1 MLQKTNKQPD
11 YALSKLLLCFTF
23 LKTSNGICTMVLGFY
38 IFLCLVLSSLGCVW
52 FFIGN
57 GATKTGVEVIPQVNF
72 EAFKTGANFLSKY
85 KSYHSLSCL
94 TFYNSLIVL
103 FFQFVD
109 DFGHDGSLYIDNTN
123 LEISHLLTTNFDE
136 ALDNF
141 ETTLNG
147 IIDEFEITVNGI
159 VDEQIAPVID
169 QFNED
174 FQPLL
179 NGYSVIIVDMNDFTS
194 QIENFCHNNCPN
206 EVDQI
211 LNVLQQVESLPDID
225 AGELSSVLDDIDS
238 QIKKVIA
245 DFRDT
250 YFEDILAETD
260 KVRDFLVT
268 TSNDITAGVTEIK
281 GIIGDLNITPDDVS
295 DVLDNYKYAAI
306 GLEVIG
312 SLVVMILAV
321 LLLALFW
328 GCTGKPGDK
337 KTSTASSVFNATVGV
352 YLVLG
357 VLFFLLTVLFFTV
370 GALLTRYVCETIEEP
385 ENSDILDVLSKPL
398 QDELT
403 SIYENIGGE
412 NVDLNLT
419 IAGILVGLKAGTPI
433 YPLFQLNQIYDLNE
447 LKNDWKSTYN
457 INSYIDIANQSL
469 VDAID
474 SLQEFSATIDIVEHE
489 IVPAAEMADTILNQ
503 VVNEIISFDLGE
515 SITWPPALNASLE
528 KIKTDIKTT
537 FASYE
542 TEGGTYSI
550 TLKSDTVNM
559 TKSFSG
565 ILAYFEEEGK
575 VLVVNFFDCSINKIL
590 GVIDSYLNYAVD
602 SLETSLAGTAP
613 LGFMI
618 DGFDIGLCRNILD
631 PFNTGWIKNFF
642 YIIDYLVFG
651 FGGILVYFQHPFLSS
666 L

>member
-1 MLQKTNKQPD
+1 
-11 YALSKLLLCFTF
+11 
-23 LKTSNGICTMVLGFY
+23 MVLGFY

-72 EAFKTGANFLSKY
+72 GAFKTGANFLSKY

-147 IIDEFEITVNGI
+147 IINEFEITVNGT
-159 VDEQIAPVID
+159 VDKQIAPVID

-194 QIENFCHNNCPN
+194 QIEVFCHNNCPN
-206 EVDQI
+206 EVGQI
-211 LNVLQQVESLPDID
+211 LNVLQQVEGLPDID

-245 DFRDT
+245 DFRDK

-385 ENSDILDVLSKPL
+385 KNSDILDVLSKPL

-457 INSYIDIANQSL
+457 INSYIGIANQSL

-474 SLQEFSATIDIVEHE
+474 SLQEFSATIDKVENE

-515 SITWPPALNASLE
+515 SIPPYPPALNASLD

-542 TEGGTYSI
+542 NVAGTYSI
-550 TLKSDTVNM
+550 TLKNDTETM
-559 TKSFSG
+559 IKSFSG
-565 ILAYFEEEGK
+565 ILAYFEGEGK

-631 PFNTGWIKNFF
+631 PFNTGWIKIFF
-642 YIIDYLVFG
+642 ISQIIQCLGLEEFL
-651 FGGILVYFQHPFLSS
+651 FIFIILFLSS